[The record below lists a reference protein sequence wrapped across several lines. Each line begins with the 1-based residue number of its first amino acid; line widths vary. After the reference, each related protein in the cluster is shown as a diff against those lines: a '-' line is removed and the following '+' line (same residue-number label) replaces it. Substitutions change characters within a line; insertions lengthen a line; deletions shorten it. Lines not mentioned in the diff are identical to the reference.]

1 MDSLSI
7 EPLKKSDSSE
17 KTHTD
22 TIISINE
29 DLPKP
34 WRSCCF
40 EMDKSC
46 VKYFTQVSILYLLII
61 YSCTMLIVFPDCE
74 SQRNFAGLLMIAIG
88 TLIPSPKFG

>member
-1 MDSLSI
+1 MDGISV
-7 EPLKKSDSSE
+7 EPLKKSDTLININRVSN
-17 KTHTD
+17 
-22 TIISINE
+22 INE
-29 DLPKP
+29 NLQSKP

-61 YSCTMLIVFPDCE
+61 YSCTMLIVVPDCE
-74 SQRNFAGLLMIAIG
+74 SQRNISGLLMIAIG